1 MSETQTLP
9 RSLKYSLPVTD
20 GSGQAATP
28 RPGQVPLPDGAANL
42 DSPMAGFD
50 PARPTLPRPQPQAP
64 AQPGYE
70 FDPQKE
76 ITPLGGRFF
85 DKVEND
91 PRLSRS
97 AKTRIQSGYLDGI
110 DDVQAQRQKLES
122 ERMRSMLGRQ
132 RLETGNMAI
141 AEMRR
146 RQDEIARQTEVQKTA
161 AGALRGIVGSNLPP
175 DEQRKQIAAFKLE
188 NAASI
193 YADPALRYTVDAAE
207 SMVPPPMA
215 PLYSTK
221 DMRGKLEAG
230 VPPEVV
236 LKGDPVEIGFYE
248 RIIAA
253 QKMEQSEKLSER
265 KSAAKEYRSTIM
277 DLAKDPPSFM
287 DEDEAFAAGVSP
299 KDPNAAR
306 YLTPES
312 QQKGRI
318 LVGLLSG
325 QEGLAAFEQLSD
337 AEKRDAIMVVQ
348 RDAMFQLVQ
357 KFTNVDE
364 TSEEDVRVDSL
375 FNR

>member
-1 MSETQTLP
+1 
-9 RSLKYSLPVTD
+9 
-20 GSGQAATP
+20 
-28 RPGQVPLPDGAANL
+28 
-42 DSPMAGFD
+42 
-50 PARPTLPRPQPQAP
+50 
-64 AQPGYE
+64 
-70 FDPQKE
+70 
-76 ITPLGGRFF
+76 
-85 DKVEND
+85 
-91 PRLSRS
+91 
-97 AKTRIQSGYLDGI
+97 
-110 DDVQAQRQKLES
+110 
-122 ERMRSMLGRQ
+122 
-132 RLETGNMAI
+132 
-141 AEMRR
+141 
-146 RQDEIARQTEVQKTA
+146 
-161 AGALRGIVGSNLPP
+161 
-175 DEQRKQIAAFKLE
+175 
-188 NAASI
+188 
-193 YADPALRYTVDAAE
+193 
-207 SMVPPPMA
+207 MA

-287 DEDEAFAAGVSP
+287 DEDEAFAAGVSSQ
-299 KDPNAAR
+299 DPNASR

-318 LVGLLSG
+318 LIGLLSG

-337 AEKRDAIMVVQ
+337 AEKRDAIMVAQ
-348 RDAMFQLVQ
+348 RDAMFTALQ
-357 KFTNVDE
+357 KTSNVAD